1 MPALALPYLVAL
13 GIGLLIGIERERAKG
28 TGPRRGP
35 AGVRTF
41 ALAALLGALAMA
53 MGGALL
59 VGVVVLVIAGLA
71 AIAYRRSSAE
81 DPGLTTEIVLVLVP
95 LLGALA
101 QSNMQLAGGIAVV
114 VAVLLAAKPAIHRFV
129 RGTLTEVEIADGLVI
144 ACATLVIW
152 PLLPDR
158 AMGPFDA
165 LNPHSLWL
173 VVILI
178 LAIGAGGHVATR
190 ALGTRFGLPLS
201 GLASGFV
208 SSVATI
214 GTMGQRARADPA
226 AMPAAVA
233 AGLLSSVATFVQ
245 MVAVLAMVSGDT
257 MWAMVPPL
265 AVGGGVILI
274 AGALQTWRAAASQ
287 SGPAPPGRAFSL
299 TMAVLLAAVMAAM
312 VVAAAAIRHWLG
324 ATGLVLGAAV
334 GGVVDTHAAAMSVA
348 SLVAAGQLQA
358 ADSITPILVAMTA
371 NATMKILMAATAGGT
386 RFAMW
391 IGAGITLSMAAT
403 WAAALAPF
411 SLG

>member
-1 MPALALPYLVAL
+1 
-13 GIGLLIGIERERAKG
+13 
-28 TGPRRGP
+28 
-35 AGVRTF
+35 
-41 ALAALLGALAMA
+41 
-53 MGGALL
+53 
-59 VGVVVLVIAGLA
+59 
-71 AIAYRRSSAE
+71 
-81 DPGLTTEIVLVLVP
+81 LTTEIVLVLVP